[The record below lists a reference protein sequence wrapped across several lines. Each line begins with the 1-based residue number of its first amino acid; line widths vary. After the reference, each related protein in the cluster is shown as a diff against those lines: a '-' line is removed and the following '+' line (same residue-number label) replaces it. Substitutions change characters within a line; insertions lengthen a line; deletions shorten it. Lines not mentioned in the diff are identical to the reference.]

1 MPSAAGPTGAPSSH
15 RHRVL
20 THRQV
25 CPPPAAC
32 TGRVTTRACKSPY
45 DTHPIVWSREG
56 WAECPPL
63 PRVGLMKVLRLAPRL
78 LENLLHVL
86 VLRVLLDAEGRVVAN
101 AVRVLPVGPSTTHV
115 RPAIV
120 PDPTEGISSGINTDL
135 SQCVITHCSDP
146 GVSQAPA
153 CRRHQSAHWPGPCC
167 SCRSSAGPLSP
178 VTTARAERGERRPGV
193 SRRASEELSASGGA
207 SSDRPVGGPHGYSW
221 LRPLRTMSETG

>member
-1 MPSAAGPTGAPSSH
+1 
-15 RHRVL
+15 
-20 THRQV
+20 
-25 CPPPAAC
+25 
-32 TGRVTTRACKSPY
+32 
-45 DTHPIVWSREG
+45 
-56 WAECPPL
+56 
-63 PRVGLMKVLRLAPRL
+63 MKVLRLAPRL

-207 SSDRPVGGPHGYSW
+207 SSDRPVGGCARLQLVEAFTHQARQARCSKAV
-221 LRPLRTMSETG
+221 RPAHEDNRMAEARSAKMDE